1 MNFYYRRLRDL
12 REDSDRNQTEIA
24 ALLNTRQE
32 YYSKYELGKIE
43 IPVHHLVTLADYYN
57 VSVDYIL
64 GRTDETK
71 PYPKTKFYL
80 TAARSK
86 GNKPKEWR
94 EIDVEK
100 IKNAPETDED
110 L

>member
-1 MNFYYRRLRDL
+1 MYFNERIRAL
-12 REDSDRNQTEIA
+12 REDKDISQEGMGKALNLSQIA
-24 ALLNTRQE
+24 ISQYERGTREPNFDTLN
-32 YYSKYELGKIE
+32 KY
-43 IPVHHLVTLADYYN
+43 ADFFKT
-57 VSVDYIL
+57 SVDYIL

-71 PYPKTKFYL
+71 PYPRTKLYL

-86 GNKPKEWR
+86 DNKPKEWR

-100 IKNAPETDED
+100 IRNAPETDED